1 MVVPSVRDNDAVSQI
16 HLESICASV
25 TCLHRCFTQA
35 IEKLCVLVIKEL
47 CTSRRL
53 FAIGFSVCVYIYIG
67 PVYLASRVLN
77 NI

>member
-1 MVVPSVRDNDAVSQI
+1 MVVPSVRDDDAVSQI

-53 FAIGFSVCVYIYIG
+53 FAIGFSVCVG
-67 PVYLASRVLN
+67 PIYLASRVLN